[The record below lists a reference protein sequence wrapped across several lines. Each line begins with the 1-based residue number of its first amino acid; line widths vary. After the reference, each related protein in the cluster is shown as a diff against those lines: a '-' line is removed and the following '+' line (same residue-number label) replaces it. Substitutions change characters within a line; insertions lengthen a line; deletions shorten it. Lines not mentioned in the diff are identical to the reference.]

1 MKGRKSSYPDD
12 FKIKVVQEYLT
23 TEIGREALQKKYG
36 LAGNGYI
43 HNWMRKFGLTKPDQE
58 QLRIQSTMT
67 KETGKTGKEREL
79 EAKIKQ
85 LEKDLEYER
94 LRAQAL
100 DTMITIAERDL
111 KIPIRKK
118 SGAKQ

>member
-1 MKGRKSSYPDD
+1 MQRRKNSYPDD
-12 FKIKVVQEYLT
+12 FKLKVVQEYLASGV
-23 TEIGREALQKKYG
+23 GRQVLQKKYG
-36 LAGNGYI
+36 LPGNGYI
-43 HNWMRKFGLTKPDQE
+43 HRWMRNFGLTVSDQ
-58 QLRIQSTMT
+58 QLYRIQSTMS
-67 KETGKTGKEREL
+67 KDAGKTSKEREL

-85 LEKDLEYER
+85 LEKDLEHER

>member
-1 MKGRKSSYPDD
+1 MKGRKTFYSDD
-12 FKIKVVQEYLT
+12 FKLKVVQEYLS
-23 TEIGREALQKKYG
+23 TEVGREALQKKYH
-36 LAGNGYI
+36 LPGNGYI

-67 KETGKTGKEREL
+67 KESGKTNKEREL
-79 EAKIKQ
+79 EARIKQ
-85 LEKDLEYER
+85 LEKDLEHER

-118 SGAKQ
+118 PGAKQ

>member
-1 MKGRKSSYPDD
+1 MKGRKTSYPDD
-12 FKIKVVQEYLT
+12 FKLKVVQEYLASGV
-23 TEIGREALQKKYG
+23 GRQVLQKKYG
-36 LAGNGYI
+36 LPGNGYI
-43 HNWMRKFGLTKPDQE
+43 HRWMRNFGLTVSNQKPH
-58 QLRIQSTMT
+58 LIPSTMT
-67 KETGKTGKEREL
+67 KGAGKTSKEREL

-94 LRAQAL
+94 LRSQAL